1 MRRGSTSELTMILG
15 YVILFFAACIVGAV
29 KCTIE
34 LACRILSVAMI
45 AFAAIAC
52 TVFTLFVVRQRRR
65 SPPCGGSWCGSC
77 CRL

>member
-1 MRRGSTSELTMILG
+1 MRRGSASELTMILG

-45 AFAAIAC
+45 AFAAITC
-52 TVFTLFVVRQRRR
+52 TLFTLLVLRPRRR
-65 SPPCGGSWCGSC
+65 SPPYGGSWCGSH